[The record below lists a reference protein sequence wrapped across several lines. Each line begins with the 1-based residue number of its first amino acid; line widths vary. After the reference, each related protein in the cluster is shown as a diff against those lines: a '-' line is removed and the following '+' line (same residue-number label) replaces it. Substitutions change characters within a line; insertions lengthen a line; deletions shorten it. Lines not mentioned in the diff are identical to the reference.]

1 MTILKPDHIDTRE
14 LKNHSFNLNI
24 LKVSTMK
31 IKQFLAIMLLAQAS
45 MASGATVYT
54 DETAFLTHLNPAY
67 FLEEFSGYTYD
78 EHGSFPLDGTQMSE
92 NYGSVNGYSWTAS
105 TVPSDLVSPPIGL
118 FSLPGALST
127 YAAEDLLKITFTGKP
142 VTALGGIFASTDIN
156 GDVVQQTVT
165 INLSDNTPV
174 SFTGSGFRGF
184 TSDLA
189 ITYLTIDA
197 VDLDPNNPYW
207 PKLDHLYVGSAVP
220 EPAAVKAV
228 PTPAAAW
235 LLASG
240 LLGLFSLKRR
250 GNIG

>member
-1 MTILKPDHIDTRE
+1 MDTRE

-31 IKQFLAIMLLAQAS
+31 IKQFLAIMLLTQAS

-67 FLEEFSGYTYD
+67 FLEEFSTYTYGD
-78 EHGSFPLDGTQMSE
+78 PLSGYDPSNPSSVNQLTHD
-92 NYGSVNGYSWTAS
+92 YGPVNGYSWTAS
-105 TVPSDLVSPPIGL
+105 TIPSDLVSPPIGL

-156 GDVVQQTVT
+156 GNVIQQTVT

-174 SFTGSGFRGF
+174 SFTGSDFRGF

-228 PTPAAAW
+228 PTPAAVW